1 LAVDIGLSFPRTIIL
16 TLLALFAFAANSVL
30 CRLALNTEQV
40 NPADFTSIRLLCAA
54 LILALI
60 IIIKD
65 KSVIIKINQ
74 YGSHSGALSLF
85 VYAAAF
91 SYAYITLNTAT
102 GALILFAAVQFTML
116 FKGWLT
122 GNKMGF
128 QEYTGVLLSLLGFIY
143 FVFPELEKPSL
154 LGCLLMVLAGI
165 AWGIY
170 SLIGARSTYPLY
182 DTASNFIRL
191 VPIAIIGLIVM
202 YFSFGINISLKG
214 LLYTFC
220 SGALASG
227 VGYTIWYQV
236 MPKLKPSIAAV
247 CQLSVP
253 IWAALGGIMLVNEP
267 IDLHIAASA
276 SVILGGILLVI
287 LAKKK
292 SSPQI

>member
-1 LAVDIGLSFPRTIIL
+1 MVIDIGLSFPRIIAL
-16 TLLALFAFAANSVL
+16 TFFALFAFAANSVL

-40 NPADFTSIRLLCAA
+40 DPADFTSIRLLGAA

-60 IIIKD
+60 IVIKD
-65 KSVIIKINQ
+65 KSVIGNINQ
-74 YGSHSGALSLF
+74 YGSHAGALSLF
-85 VYAAAF
+85 IYAAGF

-116 FKGWLT
+116 FKGWLV
-122 GNKMGF
+122 GNKMGY

-154 LGCLLMVLAGI
+154 IGCLLMVLAGI

-170 SLIGARSTYPLY
+170 SLIGAKSSYPLY

-191 VPIAIIGLIVM
+191 TPVAILGLIIM
-202 YFSFGINISLKG
+202 YFSFGIDISLKG
-214 LLYTFC
+214 LLYTLG

-227 VGYTIWYQV
+227 VGYTVWYQV
-236 MPKLKPSIAAV
+236 LPKLKPSIAAV

-253 IWAALGGIMLVNEP
+253 IWAALGGILLVNEP
-267 IDLHIAASA
+267 IDSHLVISA

-287 LAKKK
+287 LTKKH
-292 SSPQI
+292 S

>member
-1 LAVDIGLSFPRTIIL
+1 MSFPHTIAL
-16 TLLALFAFAANSVL
+16 TLFALFAFAANSVL

-54 LILALI
+54 FILALI

-65 KSVIIKINQ
+65 KSVLSKINQ
-74 YGSHSGALSLF
+74 YGSHAGALFLF
-85 VYAAAF
+85 VYAAGF
-91 SYAYITLNTAT
+91 SYAYITLSTAT
-102 GALILFAAVQFTML
+102 GALILFSAVQFTML
-116 FKGWLT
+116 FRGWLV
-122 GNKMGF
+122 GNKMGY
-128 QEYTGVLLSLLGFIY
+128 QEYTGIFVSLLGFTY

-154 LGCLLMVLAGI
+154 IGCLLMVLAGI
-165 AWGIY
+165 AWGMY
-170 SLIGARSTYPLY
+170 SLIGAKSTNPLY

-191 VPIAIIGLIVM
+191 TPIAIMSLLVM
-202 YFSFGINISLKG
+202 YFSLGIDISSKG
-214 LLYTFC
+214 LLYTFG

-236 MPKLKPSIAAV
+236 LPKLKPSIAAV

-253 IWAALGGIMLVNEP
+253 IWAALGGILLVEEP
-267 IDLHIAASA
+267 INFHLAVSA

-292 SSPQI
+292 R

>member
-1 LAVDIGLSFPRTIIL
+1 MVIDIDLSFPRIIAL
-16 TLLALFAFAANSVL
+16 TFFALFAFAANSIL

-40 NPADFTSIRLLCAA
+40 DPADFTSVRLLGAA

-60 IIIKD
+60 IVIKD
-65 KSVIIKINQ
+65 KSVIGNINQ
-74 YGSHSGALSLF
+74 YGSHTGALSLF
-85 VYAAAF
+85 IYAAGF

-116 FKGWLT
+116 FKGWLV
-122 GNKMGF
+122 GNKMGY

-154 LGCLLMVLAGI
+154 IGCLLMVLAGI

-170 SLIGARSTYPLY
+170 SLIGAKSSYPLY

-191 VPIAIIGLIVM
+191 APVAILGLIIM
-202 YFSFGINISLKG
+202 YFSAGIDISLNG
-214 LLYTFC
+214 LLYTLG

-227 VGYTIWYQV
+227 VGYTAWYQV
-236 MPKLKPSIAAV
+236 LPKLKPSIAAV

-253 IWAALGGIMLVNEP
+253 IWAALGGILLVNEP
-267 IDLHIAASA
+267 VDSHLVISA

-287 LAKKK
+287 LTKKH
-292 SSPQI
+292 S

>member
-1 LAVDIGLSFPRTIIL
+1 LSFPHTIAL
-16 TLLALFAFAANSVL
+16 TLFALFAFAANSVL

-54 LILALI
+54 FILALI

-65 KSVIIKINQ
+65 KSVLSKINQ
-74 YGSHSGALSLF
+74 YGSHAGALFLF
-85 VYAAAF
+85 VYAAGF
-91 SYAYITLNTAT
+91 SYAYITLSTAT
-102 GALILFAAVQFTML
+102 GALILFSAVQFTML
-116 FKGWLT
+116 FRGWLV
-122 GNKMGF
+122 GNKMGY
-128 QEYTGVLLSLLGFIY
+128 QEYTGIFVSLLGFTY

-154 LGCLLMVLAGI
+154 IGCLLMVLAGI
-165 AWGIY
+165 AWGMY
-170 SLIGARSTYPLY
+170 SLIGAKSTNPLY

-191 VPIAIIGLIVM
+191 TPIAIMSLLVM
-202 YFSFGINISLKG
+202 YFSLGIDISSKG
-214 LLYTFC
+214 LLYTFG

-236 MPKLKPSIAAV
+236 LPKLKPSIAAV

-253 IWAALGGIMLVNEP
+253 IWAALGGILLVEEP
-267 IDLHIAASA
+267 INFHLAVSA

-292 SSPQI
+292 R

>member
-1 LAVDIGLSFPRTIIL
+1 MAVNIDLSLPRTIAL
-16 TLLALFAFAANSVL
+16 TFFALFAFAANSVL

-65 KSVIIKINQ
+65 KSVLGRINQ
-74 YGSHSGALSLF
+74 YGSHTGALSLF
-85 VYAAAF
+85 VYAAGF
-91 SYAYITLNTAT
+91 SYAYITLSTAT

-116 FKGWLT
+116 FRGWLV
-122 GNKMGF
+122 GNKMGY
-128 QEYTGVLLSLLGFIY
+128 QEYAGIFLSLLGFIY

-154 LGCLLMVLAGI
+154 VGCLLMILAGI

-170 SLIGARSTYPLY
+170 SLIGAKSIHPLY

-191 VPIAIIGLIVM
+191 APIAIIGLIVM
-202 YFSFGINISLKG
+202 YFSFGIDISLKG
-214 LLYTFC
+214 VLYTFG

-236 MPKLKPSIAAV
+236 LPKLKPSIAAL

-253 IWAALGGIMLVNEP
+253 IWAALGGILLVNEP
-267 IDLHIAASA
+267 IDLHLAVTAL
-276 SVILGGILLVI
+276 VILGGILLVI
-287 LAKKK
+287 LAK
-292 SSPQI
+292 

>member
-1 LAVDIGLSFPRTIIL
+1 LSFPHTIAL
-16 TLLALFAFAANSVL
+16 TLFALFAFAANSVL

-54 LILALI
+54 FILALI

-65 KSVIIKINQ
+65 KSVLSKINQ
-74 YGSHSGALSLF
+74 YGSHAGALFLF
-85 VYAAAF
+85 VYAAGF
-91 SYAYITLNTAT
+91 SYAYITLSTAT
-102 GALILFAAVQFTML
+102 GALILFSAVQFTML
-116 FKGWLT
+116 FRGWLV
-122 GNKMGF
+122 GNKMGY
-128 QEYTGVLLSLLGFIY
+128 QEYTGIFVSLLGFTY

-154 LGCLLMVLAGI
+154 IGCLLMVLAGI
-165 AWGIY
+165 AWGMY
-170 SLIGARSTYPLY
+170 SLIGAKSTNPLY

-191 VPIAIIGLIVM
+191 TPIAIMSLLVM
-202 YFSFGINISLKG
+202 YFSLGIDISSKG
-214 LLYTFC
+214 LLYTFG

-236 MPKLKPSIAAV
+236 LPKLKPSIAAV

-253 IWAALGGIMLVNEP
+253 IWAALGGILLVEEP
-267 IDLHIAASA
+267 INFHLTVSA

-292 SSPQI
+292 R

>member
-1 LAVDIGLSFPRTIIL
+1 LSFPHTIAL
-16 TLLALFAFAANSVL
+16 TLFALLAFAANSVL

-54 LILALI
+54 FVLALI

-65 KSVIIKINQ
+65 KSVLSKINQ
-74 YGSHSGALSLF
+74 YGSHAGALFLF
-85 VYAAAF
+85 VYAAGF
-91 SYAYITLNTAT
+91 SYAYITLSTAT
-102 GALILFAAVQFTML
+102 GALILFSAVQFTML
-116 FKGWLT
+116 FRGWLV
-122 GNKMGF
+122 GNKMGY
-128 QEYTGVLLSLLGFIY
+128 QEYTGIFVSLLGFTY

-154 LGCLLMVLAGI
+154 IGCLLMVLAGI
-165 AWGIY
+165 AWGMY
-170 SLIGARSTYPLY
+170 SLIGAKSTNPLY

-191 VPIAIIGLIVM
+191 TPIAIMSLLVM
-202 YFSFGINISLKG
+202 YFSLGIDISSKG
-214 LLYTFC
+214 LLYTFG

-236 MPKLKPSIAAV
+236 LPKLKPSIAAV

-253 IWAALGGIMLVNEP
+253 IWAALGGILLVEEP
-267 IDLHIAASA
+267 INFHLAVSA

-292 SSPQI
+292 R

>member
-1 LAVDIGLSFPRTIIL
+1 MVIDIDLSFPRIIAL
-16 TLLALFAFAANSVL
+16 TFFALFAFAANSVL

-40 NPADFTSIRLLCAA
+40 DPADFTSVRLLGAA

-60 IIIKD
+60 IVIKD
-65 KSVIIKINQ
+65 KSVIGNINQ
-74 YGSHSGALSLF
+74 YGSHTGALSLF
-85 VYAAAF
+85 IYAAGF

-116 FKGWLT
+116 FKGWLV
-122 GNKMGF
+122 GNKMGY

-154 LGCLLMVLAGI
+154 IGCLLMILAGI
-165 AWGIY
+165 AWGRY
-170 SLIGARSTYPLY
+170 SLIGAKSTNPLY

-191 VPIAIIGLIVM
+191 VPIAIIALIVM
-202 YFSFGINISLKG
+202 YFNFGIHISSKG
-214 LLYTFC
+214 LLYTFG

-236 MPKLKPSIAAV
+236 VPKLKPSIAAV

-253 IWAALGGIMLVNEP
+253 IWAALGGILLVNEP
-267 IDLHIAASA
+267 ISLHLAVSA
-276 SVILGGILLVI
+276 SIILGGILLVI
-287 LAKKK
+287 LAK
-292 SSPQI
+292 QNNA

>member
-1 LAVDIGLSFPRTIIL
+1 MSFPHTIAL
-16 TLLALFAFAANSVL
+16 TLFALFAFAANSVL

-54 LILALI
+54 FILALI

-65 KSVIIKINQ
+65 KSVLSKINQ
-74 YGSHSGALSLF
+74 YGSHAGALFLF
-85 VYAAAF
+85 VYAAGF
-91 SYAYITLNTAT
+91 SYAYITLSTAT
-102 GALILFAAVQFTML
+102 GALILFSAVQFTML
-116 FKGWLT
+116 FRGWLV
-122 GNKMGF
+122 GNKMGY
-128 QEYTGVLLSLLGFIY
+128 QEYTGIFVSLLGFTY

-154 LGCLLMVLAGI
+154 IGCLLMVLAGI
-165 AWGIY
+165 AWGMY
-170 SLIGARSTYPLY
+170 SLIGAKSTNPLY

-191 VPIAIIGLIVM
+191 TPIAIMSLLVM
-202 YFSFGINISLKG
+202 YFSLGIDISSKG
-214 LLYTFC
+214 LLYTFG

-236 MPKLKPSIAAV
+236 LPKLKPSIAAV

-253 IWAALGGIMLVNEP
+253 IWAALGGILLVEEP
-267 IDLHIAASA
+267 INFHLTVSA

-292 SSPQI
+292 R

>member
-1 LAVDIGLSFPRTIIL
+1 M
-16 TLLALFAFAANSVL
+16 FAFAANSVL

-54 LILALI
+54 FILALI

-65 KSVIIKINQ
+65 KSVLSKINQ
-74 YGSHSGALSLF
+74 YGSHAGALFLF
-85 VYAAAF
+85 VYAAGF
-91 SYAYITLNTAT
+91 SYAYITLSTAT
-102 GALILFAAVQFTML
+102 GALILFSAVQFTML
-116 FKGWLT
+116 FRGWLV
-122 GNKMGF
+122 GNKMGY
-128 QEYTGVLLSLLGFIY
+128 QEYTGIFVSLLGFTY

-154 LGCLLMVLAGI
+154 IGCLLMVLAGI
-165 AWGIY
+165 AWGMY
-170 SLIGARSTYPLY
+170 SLIGAKSTNPLY

-191 VPIAIIGLIVM
+191 TPIAIMSLLVM
-202 YFSFGINISLKG
+202 YFSLGIDISSKG
-214 LLYTFC
+214 LLYTFG

-236 MPKLKPSIAAV
+236 LPKLKPSIAAV

-253 IWAALGGIMLVNEP
+253 IWAALGGILLVEEP
-267 IDLHIAASA
+267 INFHLTVSA

-292 SSPQI
+292 R